1 MIVVRETVKWLDIR
15 EKQRVDVDNDDDAR
29 RGENVGGD
37 DGDGVG
43 RRYDRIRKKKK
54 DKKNS

>member
-1 MIVVRETVKWLDIR
+1 M
-15 EKQRVDVDNDDDAR
+15 DVDNDDDAR